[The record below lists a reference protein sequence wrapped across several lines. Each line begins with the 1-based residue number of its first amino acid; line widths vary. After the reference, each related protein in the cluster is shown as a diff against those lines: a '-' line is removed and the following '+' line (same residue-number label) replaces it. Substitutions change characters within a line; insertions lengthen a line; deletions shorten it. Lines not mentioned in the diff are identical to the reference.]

1 MEQNG
6 SILLVDDEDDI
17 LEFLG
22 YNLRREGYTVH
33 TAKDG
38 LDAFEKAKEILPQL
52 VILDIMMPRMD
63 GIEACRLMR
72 REPSLSKILIMFLTA
87 RSEDYKQIEGLESG
101 ADDYINKTVKPA
113 VLLSKVKAMFR
124 RVVNSTDDVN
134 NNRITLGE
142 LVIDRERYIIIHRG
156 REIVLPR
163 KEFELLLLLT
173 SKPGKVFSREEI
185 FHIIWGNKVIVGDRT
200 IDVHIRKL
208 RELSGISRIVTVKG
222 VGYKFEL

>member
-1 MEQNG
+1 MVSKG

-22 YNLRREGYTVH
+22 YNLRREGYTVN

-38 LDAFEKAKEILPQL
+38 TEAVEKAKELMPALI
-52 VILDIMMPRMD
+52 ILDIMMPHMD
-63 GIEACRLMR
+63 GIEACRLIR
-72 REPSLSKILIMFLTA
+72 QEAALSNTLIMFLTA

-101 ADDYINKTVKPA
+101 ADDYVNKTVKPA
-113 VLLSKVKAMFR
+113 VLLSKVRALFR
-124 RVVNSTDDVN
+124 RVVKPDEADTPG
-134 NNRITLGE
+134 RITLGE
-142 LVIDRERYIIIHRG
+142 IVIDRERYLIIHHG

-163 KEFELLLLLT
+163 KEFELLLLLA

-185 FHIIWGNKVIVGDRT
+185 FSKVWGDKVIVGDRT

-208 RELSGISRIVTVKG
+208 RELSGIARIVTVKG
-222 VGYKFEL
+222 VGYKFE

>member
-1 MEQNG
+1 MEHKG

-38 LDAFEKAKEILPQL
+38 AEALEKAKEIQPQL

-63 GIEACRLMR
+63 GIETCRKLRQDSTFSDMM
-72 REPSLSKILIMFLTA
+72 IMFLTA

-101 ADDYINKTVKPA
+101 ADDYVNKTVKPA
-113 VLLSKVKAMFR
+113 VLLSKVKALFR
-124 RVVNSTDDVN
+124 RIIKMSDDEN
-134 NNRITLGE
+134 NNRISLGE
-142 LVIDRERYIIIHRG
+142 LIIDRERYLIIHHG

-185 FHIIWGNKVIVGDRT
+185 FRKVWGNKVIVGDRT

-208 RELSGISRIVTVKG
+208 RELSGISRIITVKG
-222 VGYKFEL
+222 VGYKFE